1 MYQAQLLLAELF
13 LIAIATVSALVVSNN
28 FEFSEAR
35 AMYFATYM
43 VFTLATVTVILP
55 SLQTYRSVWR
65 FTGMAD
71 YLQILAATA
80 AIVVGAD
87 ALSFWFDRLDRS
99 ALSLPILQGSLIL
112 FFLVGARVLARLRYA
127 AQERSVHRKATNE
140 ASSYETVLVIG
151 LDGLTDLYLRFLAQL
166 AHRVRIAGLLGDD
179 DRQIGRSVHG
189 HLILGT
195 PEQIASALRR
205 LEIHGVFVDRIVL
218 TTTLKQLSPQARAAL
233 LDIKKTT
240 NINFEFLTDRIG
252 LARRSRDNGG
262 ISSGGTTNSFNAFSF
277 DSEDLAVLR
286 RRPYWRVKRASDPVA
301 AVGLLI

>member
-1 MYQAQLLLAELF
+1 MYQAQLLLTELF
-13 LIAIATVSALVVSNN
+13 LIAFATVSSLAIINN
-28 FEFSEAR
+28 FDVSA
-35 AMYFATYM
+35 ASAVGFAPYLLL
-43 VFTLATVTVILP
+43 TLATATVILV
-55 SLQTYRSVWR
+55 SFQTYRSVWR

-195 PEQIASALRR
+195 PERSGLGWRSDGIFAAAKCGNFAS
-205 LEIHGVFVDRIVL
+205 E
-218 TTTLKQLSPQARAAL
+218 
-233 LDIKKTT
+233 
-240 NINFEFLTDRIG
+240 
-252 LARRSRDNGG
+252 
-262 ISSGGTTNSFNAFSF
+262 
-277 DSEDLAVLR
+277 
-286 RRPYWRVKRASDPVA
+286 
-301 AVGLLI
+301 